1 MQSVHRSQRHC
12 AAPGGSVVSRMLR
25 PVASQQ
31 HPTFSESDPAIKLD
45 QIISILTF
53 EIAGGTRHQN
63 WPTLSR
69 IEIRRRRQHSDCS
82 WGHRIASLR
91 SQ

>member
-1 MQSVHRSQRHC
+1 MQSVNRSERHC
-12 AAPGGSVVSRMLR
+12 TTPGGRIVPRMLR
-25 PVASQQ
+25 AVPSQQ
-31 HPTFSESDPAIKLD
+31 HPAFSESDPAIKLD
-45 QIISILTF
+45 KIISILTF

-69 IEIRRRRQHSDCS
+69 IEIRRRRQHSDCVRR
-82 WGHRIASLR
+82 HCIASLR